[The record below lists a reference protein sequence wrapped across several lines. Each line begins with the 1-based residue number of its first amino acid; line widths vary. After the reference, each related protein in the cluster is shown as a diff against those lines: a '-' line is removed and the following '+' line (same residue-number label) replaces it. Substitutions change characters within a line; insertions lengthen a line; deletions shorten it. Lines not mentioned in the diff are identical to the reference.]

1 MLTHEENEL
10 LCRVEGD
17 APMGQLMRRHWIP
30 ALLIEEVMHADG
42 DPVPVRLFGED
53 LVAWRDTEGKVGL
66 MDRYCP
72 HRRAS
77 LQFGRNE
84 DGGLRCLY
92 HGWKVNV
99 LGDVIEMP
107 SEPPESCMA
116 QKLKHKTYPTH
127 EHGGFVWAYM
137 GPPETMPEF
146 QPPPFAPTADC
157 KVSIVK
163 IKIDCNWAQIL
174 EGAIDSAHSSSLH
187 STDITPSRGDRTKTS
202 STQMLRPTTDK
213 APRIQVQPTPY
224 GMKYAAIR
232 RPIQNAAIHDY
243 VRMTLFV
250 APFSVMIPPN
260 SVYGLA
266 NVNVPIDD
274 THSIFYFIAWNE
286 TSEGGIDQEEWRK
299 FLGAQVGVDL
309 DSCYGKLRNLAN
321 NYLQDRQAMKSG
333 SFTGI
338 RGIPNQDI
346 AMWET
351 MGPIADRTDERLG
364 ASDQAI
370 VSFRRVMV
378 DAVQRFANG
387 EPAIGS
393 LPELRSQQASLR
405 SFEGML
411 PKASSWQHLDTREG
425 QEKAKNLPAADTPK
439 ATATH
444 QNAIDPAAA

>member
-1 MLTHEENEL
+1 MLTNEENQL
-10 LCRVEGD
+10 LCRVEAD

-30 ALLIEEVMHADG
+30 ALLSEEVMRPDG

-53 LVAWRDTEGKVGL
+53 LVAWRDTDGKVGL

-99 LGDVIEMP
+99 LGDVVEMP
-107 SEPPESCMA
+107 SEPPQSCMA
-116 QKLKHKTYPTH
+116 QKVKHKTYPTH
-127 EHGGFVWAYM
+127 EHGGLVWAYM
-137 GPPETMPEF
+137 GPPETISPF
-146 QPPPFAPTADC
+146 QPPPFAPKADS
-157 KVSIVK
+157 KVSIAK
-163 IKIDCNWAQIL
+163 IIIDCNWAQIL

-187 STDITPSRGDRTKTS
+187 STDITPSRGDRTKTT
-202 STQMLRPTTDK
+202 STLMLRPTTDK
-213 APRIQVQPTPY
+213 APRIQVQPTSY
-224 GMKYAAIR
+224 GLKYAAIR
-232 RPIQNAAIHDY
+232 RPIQNSAVQDY

-250 APFSVMIPPN
+250 APFTVMIPPN

-286 TSEGGIDQEEWRK
+286 TPTGGIDQEEWRK
-299 FLGAQVGVDL
+299 FLGAQVGIDVD
-309 DSCYGKLRNLAN
+309 SSYRKLRNLAN
-321 NYLQDRQAMKSG
+321 NYLQDRMSMKNG

-351 MGPIADRTDERLG
+351 MGPIADRSVERLG

-378 DAVQRFANG
+378 DAVQRFVKG
-387 EPAIGS
+387 EPAIGTVN
-393 LPELRSQQASLR
+393 EERAAQASLR

-411 PKASSWQHLDTREG
+411 AKGADWQHLDTAQG
-425 QEKAKNLPAADTPK
+425 QAEAIPPSSPGARQPANAG
-439 ATATH
+439 TAETV
-444 QNAIDPAAA
+444 

>member
-1 MLTHEENEL
+1 MLTSEENER

-30 ALLIEEVMHADG
+30 ALLSEEVQDVDG
-42 DPVPVRLFGED
+42 TPVAVRLFGED
-53 LVAWRDTEGKVGL
+53 LVAWRDTQGKVGL

-92 HGWKVNV
+92 HGWKMNV
-99 LGDVIEMP
+99 SGDVLEMP
-107 SEPPESCMA
+107 SEPPASCLA
-116 QKLKHKTYPTH
+116 RKIQQKSYPTH

-137 GPPETMPEF
+137 GPAEF
-146 QPPPFAPTADC
+146 MTPFAPPPFAPSADT
-157 KVSIVK
+157 KVSIAK
-163 IKIDCNWAQIL
+163 IIIDCNWAQIL

-187 STDITPSRGDRTKTS
+187 STDIAPAKGDRTTTT

-213 APRIQVQPTPY
+213 APRIQVSPTPY

-232 RPIQNAAIHDY
+232 RPIQNAASQDY

-250 APFSVMIPPN
+250 APFTVMIPPN

-274 THSIFYFIAWNE
+274 THTAFYFIAW
-286 TSEGGIDQEEWRK
+286 SEDPQVGIDQQEWRK
-299 FLGAQVGVDL
+299 FLAAEVGTDL
-309 DSCYGKLRNLAN
+309 DSAYRKLRTIDNG
-321 NYLQDRQAMKSG
+321 YMQDREAMKNG

-346 AMWET
+346 VMWET
-351 MGPIADRTDERLG
+351 MGPIADRSSERLG

-370 VSFRRVMV
+370 VAFRGVMME
-378 DAVQRFANG
+378 ALKNFADG
-387 EPAIGS
+387 QPAIGAS
-393 LPELRSQQASLR
+393 PELRVNQASLR

-411 PKASSWQHLDTREG
+411 SKGSSWEHLDTVQG
-425 QEKAKNLPAADTPK
+425 QLKPNMAEVQSIEVT
-439 ATATH
+439 
-444 QNAIDPAAA
+444 

>member
-1 MLTHEENEL
+1 MLTTEENEG

-30 ALLIEEVMHADG
+30 ALLSEEVRDVDG
-42 DPVPVRLFGED
+42 APVAVRLLGED
-53 LVAWRDTEGKVGL
+53 LVAWRDSHGKVGL

-99 LGDVIEMP
+99 SGQVIDMP
-107 SEPPESCMA
+107 SEPAASCLA
-116 QKLKHKTYPTH
+116 QKVQQKTYPTH
-127 EHGGFVWAYM
+127 EHGGLVWAYM
-137 GPPETMPEF
+137 GPLESMGAF
-146 QPPPFAPTADC
+146 APPPFAPSADTR
-157 KVSIVK
+157 VSIAK
-163 IKIDCNWAQIL
+163 IIIDCNWAQIL

-187 STDITPSRGDRTKTS
+187 STDITPSRGDRTKTT
-202 STQMLRPTTDK
+202 STLMLRPTTDK

-224 GMKYAAIR
+224 GMKYVAIR
-232 RPIQNAAIHDY
+232 RPIQNAATQDY

-250 APFSVMIPPN
+250 APFTVMIPPN

-274 THSIFYFIAWNE
+274 THTAFYFIAW
-286 TSEGGIDQEEWRK
+286 SEGAQAGIDQAEWRK
-299 FLGAQVGVDL
+299 FLAAEVGPDL
-309 DSCYGKLRNLAN
+309 DPAYRKLRNLAN
-321 NYLQDRQAMKSG
+321 GYMQDREAMKSG
-333 SFTGI
+333 SYTGI

-346 AMWET
+346 VMWET
-351 MGPIADRTDERLG
+351 MGAIADRTAERLG

-370 VSFRRVMV
+370 VAFRRVMV
-378 DAVQRFANG
+378 EALKSFADG

-393 LPELRSQQASLR
+393 SPELRGHQAFLR

-411 PKASSWQHLDTREG
+411 PKGSGWEHLDTLQG
-425 QEKAKNLPAADTPK
+425 QLGTAMLDVQSAVPA
-439 ATATH
+439 
-444 QNAIDPAAA
+444 

>member
-1 MLTHEENEL
+1 MLTSEENER
-10 LCRVEGD
+10 LCHVEGD

-30 ALLIEEVMHADG
+30 ALLSEEVQDVDG
-42 DPVPVRLFGED
+42 TPVAVRLFGED
-53 LVAWRDTEGKVGL
+53 LVAWRDTQGKVGL

-92 HGWKVNV
+92 HGWKINV
-99 LGDVIEMP
+99 SGDVLEMP
-107 SEPPESCMA
+107 SEPPASCLA
-116 QKLKHKTYPTH
+116 RKIQQKSYPTH

-137 GPPETMPEF
+137 GPAESMTPFT
-146 QPPPFAPTADC
+146 PPPFAPSAGTR
-157 KVSIVK
+157 VSIAK
-163 IKIDCNWAQIL
+163 IIIDCNWAQIL

-187 STDITPSRGDRTKTS
+187 STDITPAKGDRTKTT

-213 APRIQVQPTPY
+213 APRIQVKPTPY
-224 GMKYAAIR
+224 GMKYVAIR
-232 RPIQNAAIHDY
+232 RPIQNAAFQDY

-250 APFSVMIPPN
+250 APFTVMIPPN

-274 THSIFYFIAWNE
+274 THTAFYFIAW
-286 TSEGGIDQEEWRK
+286 SEGLQVGIGQQEWRK
-299 FLGAQVGVDL
+299 FLAAEVGTDL
-309 DSCYGKLRNLAN
+309 DPAYRKLRTFDNG
-321 NYLQDRQAMKSG
+321 YMQDREAMKNG

-346 AMWET
+346 VMWET
-351 MGPIADRTDERLG
+351 MGPIADRSSERLG

-370 VSFRRVMV
+370 VAFRGVMME
-378 DAVQRFANG
+378 ALKNFADG
-387 EPAIGS
+387 QPAIGAS
-393 LPELRSQQASLR
+393 PELRVNQAFLR

-411 PKASSWQHLDTREG
+411 PKGSSWEHLDTVEG
-425 QEKAKNLPAADTPK
+425 QLKPNMAEVQSTEVA
-439 ATATH
+439 
-444 QNAIDPAAA
+444 

>member
-1 MLTHEENEL
+1 MLTTEENEL
-10 LCRVEGD
+10 LCRVDGD

-30 ALLIEEVMHADG
+30 ALLSEEVLEADG
-42 DPVPVRLFGED
+42 DPVPVCLLGEE
-53 LVAWRDTEGKVGL
+53 LVAWRDTDGKVGL

-72 HRRAS
+72 HRRVS

-99 LGDVIEMP
+99 LGQVIEMP
-107 SEPPESCMA
+107 SEPAVSCLA
-116 QKLKHKTYPTH
+116 QKVQHKTYPTH

-137 GPPETMPEF
+137 GPPESISAFE
-146 QPPPFAPTADC
+146 PPPYAPSADT
-157 KVSIVK
+157 KISIAK
-163 IKIDCNWAQIL
+163 IIIDCNWAQIL

-187 STDITPSRGDRTKTS
+187 SSDITPARGDRTQTTS
-202 STQMLRPTTDK
+202 TLMLRPTTDK
-213 APRIQVQPTPY
+213 APRIQVHPTPY

-232 RPIQNAAIHDY
+232 RPIQNAAIQDY

-250 APFSVMIPPN
+250 APFTVMIPPN

-274 THSIFYFIAWNE
+274 THTAFYFIAW
-286 TSEGGIDQEEWRK
+286 SEGSQKGIEQNEWRT
-299 FLGAQVGVDL
+299 FLGAQMGVDL
-309 DSCYGKLRNLAN
+309 DSNYRKLRNLGN
-321 NYLQDRQAMKSG
+321 GYMQDRKAMKSG
-333 SFTGI
+333 NFTGI

-351 MGPIADRTDERLG
+351 MGPIANRSEERLG

-370 VSFRRVMV
+370 VAFRKVML
-378 DAVQRFANG
+378 DAVQKFRDG
-387 EPAIGS
+387 QPAIGAA
-393 LPELRSQQASLR
+393 PEVRRQQATLR

-411 PKASSWQHLDTREG
+411 PKGQDWKHLDTVAG
-425 QEKAKNLPAADTPK
+425 QATVTSGELITPVVM
-439 ATATH
+439 A
-444 QNAIDPAAA
+444 

>member
-1 MLTHEENEL
+1 MLTAEENER
-10 LCRVEGD
+10 LCRVEGE

-30 ALLIEEVMHADG
+30 ALLSEEVADVDG
-42 DPVPVRLFGED
+42 APVTVRLFGED
-53 LVAWRDTEGKVGL
+53 LVAWRDSHGKVGL

-72 HRRAS
+72 HRRVS

-99 LGDVIEMP
+99 SGEVLEMP
-107 SEPPESCMA
+107 SEPPASCLA
-116 QKLKHKTYPTH
+116 RKIHQKSYPTH
-127 EHGGFVWAYM
+127 EHGGLVWAYM
-137 GPPETMPEF
+137 GPVEF
-146 QPPPFAPTADC
+146 MTPFAPPPFAPSTDT
-157 KVSIVK
+157 KISIAK
-163 IKIDCNWAQIL
+163 IIIDCNWAQIL

-187 STDITPSRGDRTKTS
+187 STDITPSKGDRTKTS
-202 STQMLRPTTDK
+202 STLMLRPTTDK
-213 APRIQVQPTPY
+213 APRIQVKPTPY
-224 GMKYAAIR
+224 GMKYVAIR
-232 RPIQNAAIHDY
+232 RPIQSAATQDY

-274 THSIFYFIAWNE
+274 THTAFYFIAW
-286 TSEGGIDQEEWRK
+286 SEAEQVGIVPEEWRK
-299 FLGAQVGVDL
+299 FLAAEVGPDL
-309 DSCYGKLRNLAN
+309 DPAYRKLRNLGN
-321 NYLQDRQAMKSG
+321 GYMQDREAMKSG

-351 MGPIADRTDERLG
+351 MGPIADRTSELLG

-370 VSFRRVMV
+370 VAFRRVMME
-378 DAVQRFANG
+378 ALENFANG
-387 EPAIGS
+387 QPAIGTS
-393 LPELRSQQASLR
+393 PELRSNQVYLR

-411 PKASSWQHLDTREG
+411 PKGSDWEHLDTVEG
-425 QEKAKNLPAADTPK
+425 QRRAATQEVQ
-439 ATATH
+439 TA
-444 QNAIDPAAA
+444 AVD